1 MAWSFSSNQPVYL
14 QIAERIRRSVLSG
27 EYPPGTQLP
36 SVRQLALEA
45 AVNPNTVQHAFS
57 DLEQEG
63 ILLSKG
69 TLGRFVTD
77 DTQIIDHCRKT
88 MAMQCAKGYLQDMAQ
103 LGIPAEEAIAM
114 IKEVEHEHSGM

>member
-114 IKEVEHEHSGM
+114 IEEVEHEHSGM